1 MYDKPMRLQD
11 QLLNWVAP
19 QFDAATK
26 ITEMYGVEVEL
37 EGKGGITNPPMA
49 VVEQWASHNDGSL
62 RKLLPGDEAIEYVS
76 RTPLDRAG
84 IISSIKV
91 LMDFLNSP
99 GKQIYESYRT
109 SIHVHANCVADK
121 MIHVYNFITLCLLF
135 DELFCSQNG
144 QHRIGNNFCLRA
156 RDAQGQVMDLI
167 ESIEKH
173 GHIFGLNAHNRYSS
187 INFVSLLKFGT
198 VEFRSLECTTDPLRI
213 AHWIKTIDYM
223 KQASRLFIDPQ
234 DIIRKFSQMSVDD
247 FVVQILGPQS
257 SKYLQVPNYQ
267 GMLFDGMRL
276 AQDFAFCSKWIP
288 LTREDELKIQ
298 NEKDL
303 KFKKQIMQLGPAQ
316 PAAPMLA
323 MNWVNNGDGW
333 QIVEAG
339 HPAAQAPGQF
349 GEPQPAYA
357 IDEVVDDDDDDEFWP
372 FEEDEE
378 DGED

>member
-49 VVEQWASHNDGSL
+49 VIEQWMTHNDGSL

-84 IISSIKV
+84 IINSIKV

-109 SIHVHANCVADK
+109 SIHVHVNCVADK
-121 MIHVYNFITLCLLF
+121 MLHIYNFITLCLLF

-144 QHRIGNNFCLRA
+144 NHRIGNNFCLRA
-156 RDAQGQVMDLI
+156 KDAQGQVMELI
-167 ESIEKH
+167 DGIQHH
-173 GHIFGLNAHNRYSS
+173 GHILGLNGHNRYSS
-187 INFVSLLKFGT
+187 INFVSLMKFGT

-223 KQASRLFIDPQ
+223 KQASRLFADPQ
-234 DIIRKFSQMSVDD
+234 DIIRKFSQMAVDD
-247 FVVQILGPQS
+247 FVVQVLGPQAG
-257 SKYLQVPNYQ
+257 KYLQVPNYQ

-276 AQDFAFCSKWIP
+276 AQDFAFCSKWVTISK
-288 LTREDELKIQ
+288 EDAKQ
-298 NEKDL
+298 EKVDKL
-303 KFKKQIMQLGPAQ
+303 KKQMAFYQAMDNQAAGLVQ
-316 PAAPMLA
+316 PAA
-323 MNWVNNGDGW
+323 MNWVHNGNEW
-333 QIVEAG
+333 QVA
-339 HPAAQAPGQF
+339 PAVQP
-349 GEPQPAYA
+349 GEPQPAYDL
-357 IDEVVDDDDDDEFWP
+357 DEVVDDDDDDEFWP
-372 FEEDEE
+372 FDEDEE
-378 DGED
+378 DDG